1 MKMKAWNDIN
11 ALKTAERKG
20 LQKGM
25 EQERLNSDKKLEA
38 EKLNLAKNLLDILDD
53 KTIVLKTGLDITT
66 VSNLRNKLT
75 EKSSIE
81 IDLVSICE

>member
-1 MKMKAWNDIN
+1 MKAWNDIN